1 LLLFKFTSA
10 KYNRQM
16 KKIVTVLTIIYSIT
30 IAQAKEGIWIPML
43 LNNNIA
49 EMQAMGCELSAE
61 DIYSVNHS
69 SLKDAIVSF
78 GGFCTGEFISSS
90 GLVLTNHHCGYRQ
103 IQKQSSLEH
112 NYLKEGFWAN
122 NTSEELM
129 NPGLFVKQLVYME
142 DVTNAVLGAEDEEAA
157 ISAMVEAKT
166 SENPDFDYEVVP
178 FFYGN
183 QFFLL
188 ATKKYN
194 DVRLV
199 GAPPS
204 SIGKFGADTDNWV
217 FPRHTGDFSLFR
229 VYDDNGLPFTPAQH
243 LKVNIGSRTPG
254 EFTMVL
260 GYPGTTQ
267 EYLPAVAMD
276 QLVNEVNA
284 YKVEVRSVLLGI
296 MDREMRKNEQAK
308 IQYASKYASTANG
321 WKKWIGQIE
330 GIEFSD
336 GIDRKRKLEA
346 DFTAR
351 IAADPSLWMA
361 YSSVLNDLN
370 IAYTKRGPSA
380 QMRTAFIETIYYGMP
395 WFNFMNSAMRI
406 EESDVLKAA
415 VLSFQEGFN
424 RTISEEATTK
434 MLELALEDLSE
445 LTTDI
450 QGSAGEF
457 SKAVHDE
464 LDALFLSAS
473 SEQEFSLDEQSVSS
487 DFVSA
492 VFGVYRSVIA
502 PAYNEHNKQIASLQA
517 SYMKALIAA
526 FPERQFYPDANS
538 TLRVTYGK
546 LEGVEP
552 RDAVSYGTTTYLEG
566 VMAKYQPGDYE
577 FDVPAKLIEL
587 YEAKDYGPYA
597 ENGKVPVCNIA
608 SNHTTGG
615 NSGSPVLNGRGEL
628 IGLNFDRIWEGTMS
642 DVNFDERICRNIMVD
657 SRYVLFIIDK
667 FAGQKWLIDEMSL
680 VQ

>member
-1 LLLFKFTSA
+1 
-10 KYNRQM
+10 M

-157 ISAMVEAKT
+157 ISAMIEAKT

-188 ATKKYN
+188 ATKKYS

-351 IAADPSLWMA
+351 IAADPILWMA

-380 QMRTAFIETIYYGMP
+380 QKRTAFIETIYYGMP

-502 PAYNEHNKQIASLQA
+502 PAYNEHNTQISSLQA
-517 SYMKALIAA
+517 TYMKALIAA

>member
-1 LLLFKFTSA
+1 
-10 KYNRQM
+10 M

-157 ISAMVEAKT
+157 ISAMIEAKT

-188 ATKKYN
+188 ATKKYS

-434 MLELALEDLSE
+434 MLELALEDLPE
-445 LTTDI
+445 LTTYI

-502 PAYNEHNKQIASLQA
+502 PAYNEHNTQISSLQA
-517 SYMKALIAA
+517 TYMKALIAA

>member
-1 LLLFKFTSA
+1 
-10 KYNRQM
+10 M

-142 DVTNAVLGAEDEEAA
+142 DVTNAVLDAEDEEAA

-587 YEAKDYGPYA
+587 YETKDYGPYA

-642 DVNFDERICRNIMVD
+642 DVNFDARICRNIMVD

>member
-1 LLLFKFTSA
+1 
-10 KYNRQM
+10 
-16 KKIVTVLTIIYSIT
+16 
-30 IAQAKEGIWIPML
+30 
-43 LNNNIA
+43 
-49 EMQAMGCELSAE
+49 
-61 DIYSVNHS
+61 
-69 SLKDAIVSF
+69 
-78 GGFCTGEFISSS
+78 
-90 GLVLTNHHCGYRQ
+90 
-103 IQKQSSLEH
+103 
-112 NYLKEGFWAN
+112 
-122 NTSEELM
+122 
-129 NPGLFVKQLVYME
+129 
-142 DVTNAVLGAEDEEAA
+142 
-157 ISAMVEAKT
+157 
-166 SENPDFDYEVVP
+166 
-178 FFYGN
+178 
-183 QFFLL
+183 
-188 ATKKYN
+188 
-194 DVRLV
+194 
-199 GAPPS
+199 
-204 SIGKFGADTDNWV
+204 
-217 FPRHTGDFSLFR
+217 
-229 VYDDNGLPFTPAQH
+229 
-243 LKVNIGSRTPG
+243 
-254 EFTMVL
+254 MVL

-642 DVNFDERICRNIMVD
+642 DVNFDARICRNIMVD

>member
-1 LLLFKFTSA
+1 
-10 KYNRQM
+10 M

-157 ISAMVEAKT
+157 ISAMIEAKT

-330 GIEFSD
+330 GIEFSN

-434 MLELALEDLSE
+434 MLELALEDLPE
-445 LTTDI
+445 LTTYI

-502 PAYNEHNKQIASLQA
+502 PAYNEHNTQISSLQA
-517 SYMKALIAA
+517 TYMKALIAA

-577 FDVPAKLIEL
+577 FDVPAKLIDL
-587 YEAKDYGPYA
+587 YETKDYGPYA

>member
-1 LLLFKFTSA
+1 
-10 KYNRQM
+10 M

-78 GGFCTGEFISSS
+78 GGFCTGEFISSG

-157 ISAMVEAKT
+157 ISAMIEAKT

-188 ATKKYN
+188 ATKKYS

-243 LKVNIGSRTPG
+243 LKVNIGPRTPG

-415 VLSFQEGFN
+415 VLSFEEGFN

-434 MLELALEDLSE
+434 MLELALEDLPE
-445 LTTDI
+445 LTTYI

-502 PAYNEHNKQIASLQA
+502 PAYNEHNTQISSLQA
-517 SYMKALIAA
+517 TYMKALIAA

-642 DVNFDERICRNIMVD
+642 DVNFDARICRNIMVD

>member
-1 LLLFKFTSA
+1 
-10 KYNRQM
+10 M

-112 NYLKEGFWAN
+112 NYLIEGFWAN

>member
-1 LLLFKFTSA
+1 
-10 KYNRQM
+10 M

-157 ISAMVEAKT
+157 ISAMIEAKT

-188 ATKKYN
+188 ATKKYS

-330 GIEFSD
+330 GIEFSN

-502 PAYNEHNKQIASLQA
+502 PAYNEHNTQISSLQA
-517 SYMKALIAA
+517 TYMKALIAA

-642 DVNFDERICRNIMVD
+642 DVNFDARICRNIMVD

>member
-1 LLLFKFTSA
+1 
-10 KYNRQM
+10 M
-16 KKIVTVLTIIYSIT
+16 KKIITVLTIIYSIT

-188 ATKKYN
+188 ATKKYS

-243 LKVNIGSRTPG
+243 LKVNIGPRTPG

-380 QMRTAFIETIYYGMP
+380 QKRTAFIETIYYGMP

-415 VLSFQEGFN
+415 VLSFEEGFN

-434 MLELALEDLSE
+434 MLELALEDLPE
-445 LTTDI
+445 LTTYI

-502 PAYNEHNKQIASLQA
+502 PAYNEHNTQISSLQA
-517 SYMKALIAA
+517 TYMKALIAA

-642 DVNFDERICRNIMVD
+642 DVNFDARICRNIMVD